1 VRAGERGFTLTET
14 AVALAITALLLLA
27 GGIWMLGSHPAELAQ
42 TAADYDAA
50 MASARALAS
59 TSGNGA
65 TLVFAPRPSLG
76 SGSAGF
82 TLRVY
87 SGRPSPGGAV
97 FPTAIMPLT
106 ASIAVTE
113 RTLGDPPFSIF
124 VGASGDVSGAPHYPS
139 FDSHGRARFAVIARE
154 PECPHHGFLLTFAA
168 APGRSERRALPC
180 VAVARGIP
188 APPNP
193 SPTPNRPAS
202 APAALIYH
210 WPAAAPQSFVVTEWG
225 YTHWFATTTGF
236 ACGDGT
242 ATYPNVLPSPY
253 SPAFSPAEASAAP
266 SPPPQTPYSYPNS
279 GGGSMND
286 APAAFPLDP
295 AAAGLC
301 SASVADDYGQVAQTP
316 VQVMGWLTAAYAGK
330 TYVRGTKPPLA
341 LPASAFP
348 HRGATATIGVSKTY
362 DAEPLQPAVAFD
374 AACSPYVAFGV
385 RPGMTPPKPMR
396 QPATATVTLKLVNVP
411 QSKIDCGGTIYD
423 QYRGSLQGEGI
434 PFNATIGASPCPN
447 TGNAQT
453 GPRDGVC
460 YDLYFIGTGMTQSG
474 GWTEESEVGLY
485 VAHAT
490 DGDALYR
497 WVVDGGTCT
506 VQNLIGTDFATWS
519 VLLGN
524 GNTTPPPLATPQP
537 IPNPAGFGLPAI
549 PDAVD
554 VTAAP
559 DPKPTI
565 PPPFLCRGP

>member
-1 VRAGERGFTLTET
+1 M
-14 AVALAITALLLLA
+14 AVALGIAAVLMLA
-27 GGIWMLGSHPAELAQ
+27 GGVWMLGSHPGELIQ

-50 MASARALAS
+50 LAGARALAF
-59 TSGNGA
+59 TSGNGV
-65 TLVFAPRPSLG
+65 TLVFAPRSARR
-76 SGSAGF
+76 SGLRGF

-97 FPTAIMPLT
+97 LPTAVMPLT
-106 ASIAVTE
+106 ASIAVKE
-113 RTLGDPPFSIF
+113 RTLGVPPFSIF
-124 VGASGDVSGAPHYPS
+124 IGASGHLSGAAHYPS
-139 FDSHGRARFAVIARE
+139 FDARGRARFAVIARE
-154 PECPHHGFLLTFAA
+154 PDCPRHGFLLTFVA
-168 APGRSERRALPC
+168 APGRTQTRALPC
-180 VAVARGIP
+180 AVLPSGIP

-193 SPTPNRPAS
+193 SPTPNRPAI
-202 APAALIYH
+202 APPALIYH
-210 WPAAAPQSFVVTEWG
+210 WPADAEQTFVATEWG
-225 YTHWFATTTGF
+225 YTHWFATTDGF
-236 ACGDGT
+236 TCGYGT
-242 ATYPNVLPSPY
+242 ATFPDVLPSPY
-253 SPAFSPAEASAAP
+253 SPAYSQAEASASP

-295 AAAGLC
+295 AAPGLC
-301 SASVADDYGQVAQTP
+301 GASVADDYGQVAQTS

-330 TYVRGTKPPLA
+330 SYVRGTKPALA

-348 HRGATATIGVSKTY
+348 QRGATATIGISKTY

-374 AACSPYVAFGV
+374 TACSPYVAFAA
-385 RPGMTPPKPMR
+385 RPGTTPRQPSR
-396 QPATATVTLKLVNVP
+396 QPATATVALTLITMPK
-411 QSKIDCGGTIYD
+411 SKIDCGGTIYD
-423 QYRGSLQGEGI
+423 QYRGSLDGEGI
-434 PFNATIGASPCPN
+434 PFNATIGQSPCPN

-460 YDLYFIGTGMTQSG
+460 YDLYFIGTGVTQTG

-485 VAHAT
+485 VAHGT

-497 WVVDGGTCT
+497 WVVDNGSCSI
-506 VQNLIGTDFATWS
+506 QNLIGTDFATWS

-524 GNTTPPPLATPQP
+524 GDTTPPPLATPQP

-559 DPKPTI
+559 DPKPTV
-565 PPPFLCRGP
+565 PPSFLCKGS